1 MAPRTI
7 HSNFTQP
14 PTPETAYSLSL
25 LQEYTHTLDALP
37 LDLSRNFA
45 DLRELDAVLSSSMA
59 SITHK
64 IQALTLKIEENSCSK
79 EERHW
84 LLTQIAEEAS
94 RLKLGGE
101 DKIRVACIAADSLKS
116 HATHLRMLSELI
128 PNFDVNTLNRR
139 TVYPHVAT
147 KSYMPAAT
155 MEGGRRKRNGGGFG
169 SLLSGT
175 TDSPAKRRRVG
186 REDDGDPTMRSPR
199 KEKVTE
205 AVSARPRITNR
216 RSKPDRATSPTESIL
231 SVTSHLPTLATQG
244 QSARVG
250 GVNGSARTSNGTT
263 ATNKRS
269 RNNANANRNTTPH
282 DANPNYEHTS
292 GSHPPREYNVPPA
305 SSSHPSLPLPY
316 NNTQNGTGRYDPA
329 RAGSVNPRLDDWPHV
344 HVPATQLEGPGMPV
358 ARGQSHPR
366 APHPGLG
373 VAPGLHAGPG
383 PNGHSRTP
391 PPGDRRNGDYEGT
404 PGDVGDGGDADGGD
418 GDGEGDD
425 NKRYCVC
432 NGVSYGDMIG
442 CDDDNCDKQWFH
454 LACVGLSKAPE
465 GSWHCDDCKNK
476 QRNSRRTNRGGKR
489 RTNTNR

>member
-1 MAPRTI
+1 MSACWLLNCPQYRDSPCCQTVTTTSTLSAMAPRTI

-84 LLTQIAEEAS
+84 LLTQIADEAS

-216 RSKPDRATSPTESIL
+216 RRYEL
-231 SVTSHLPTLATQG
+231 YTL
-244 QSARVG
+244 
-250 GVNGSARTSNGTT
+250 
-263 ATNKRS
+263 
-269 RNNANANRNTTPH
+269 
-282 DANPNYEHTS
+282 
-292 GSHPPREYNVPPA
+292 
-305 SSSHPSLPLPY
+305 
-316 NNTQNGTGRYDPA
+316 
-329 RAGSVNPRLDDWPHV
+329 
-344 HVPATQLEGPGMPV
+344 
-358 ARGQSHPR
+358 
-366 APHPGLG
+366 
-373 VAPGLHAGPG
+373 
-383 PNGHSRTP
+383 
-391 PPGDRRNGDYEGT
+391 
-404 PGDVGDGGDADGGD
+404 
-418 GDGEGDD
+418 
-425 NKRYCVC
+425 
-432 NGVSYGDMIG
+432 
-442 CDDDNCDKQWFH
+442 
-454 LACVGLSKAPE
+454 
-465 GSWHCDDCKNK
+465 
-476 QRNSRRTNRGGKR
+476 
-489 RTNTNR
+489 